1 MKRMMTVLIGLGVA
15 GWMQAANAEDGDG
28 LAGLFPDGLLNA
40 AGEEVSLDTLNGKEV
55 IGIYFSAHWCPPCR
69 KFTPELV
76 KYRDS
81 QTDDIEV
88 VFVSSD
94 KTEEKQ
100 FEYMKETGMKGP
112 TVKYKSDAANA
123 LKKKYEISGI
133 PTLVM
138 VDSDG
143 KLLTREGRKMVSDK
157 VPAAKVAKAR
167 VVKEEYKCGNCD
179 KTHTRDKLVF
189 EES

>member
-1 MKRMMTVLIGLGVA
+1 MKHLMTVLMGLCLVSYSFSAVA
-15 GWMQAANAEDGDG
+15 ADGEG
-28 LAGLFPDGLLNA
+28 LAALFPDGLLSA
-40 AGEEVSLDTLNGKEV
+40 EGEAVSLNALKGKEV
-55 IGIYFSAHWCPPCR
+55 VGIYFSAHWCPPCR

-81 QTDDIEV
+81 QPDDIEV

-94 KTEEKQ
+94 KSEEKQ

-112 TVKYKSDAANA
+112 TVKYKSDSAKA
-123 LKKKYEISGI
+123 LSEKYEIRGI

-138 VDSDG
+138 VDG
-143 KLLTREGRKMVSDK
+143 NGELLTREGRKMVTDK
-157 VPAAKVAKAR
+157 VPAAKIAKAR
-167 VVKEEYKCGNCD
+167 VVKEEYKCDSCD

-189 EES
+189 DEG